1 MMFKPLQEQ
10 RLSMRIS
17 PVFQIACVALILGA
31 CTTSPTGRSQI
42 QLFDEETLSQQGRAA
57 FSQMQKEVPVS
68 DDPSRSRYA
77 RCVADAITS
86 AIAST
91 RDWEVTVFASD
102 EVNAFA
108 LPGGKIGIYTR
119 LMDKAA
125 KNQDQLAAV
134 MAHEVAHV
142 RAGHSGDRA
151 SKSTLLSA
159 GAVGAQLFGVDPGT
173 IQGGLLLAQLG
184 YLMPYGRGDETEAD
198 VLGLDYMARAGFNPA
213 QAVDLWVNMGQVGG
227 PAPPEF
233 LSTHPSNQTRIN
245 DIRRQLSRVMP
256 LYEQARREGRR
267 PNCG

>member
-1 MMFKPLQEQ
+1 MMFRSLQAR

-17 PVFQIACVALILGA
+17 RTFQIAVALLAAA

-42 QLFDEETLSQQGRAA
+42 QLFDEQTLNQQGRAA
-57 FSQMQKEVPVS
+57 FAQMKQEVPQT
-68 DDPSRSRYA
+68 DNPARARYA
-77 RCVADAITS
+77 RCVADAITA
-86 AIAST
+86 AIGST
-91 RDWEVTVFASD
+91 RDWEVTVFESD

-108 LPGGKIGIYTR
+108 LPGGKIGIYTG

-125 KNQDQLAAV
+125 RNQDQLAAV

-151 SKSTLLSA
+151 SKSTLLNV

-173 IQGGLLLAQLG
+173 IQGGLMLAQLG
-184 YLMPYGRGDETEAD
+184 YLMPYGRGDESEAD
-198 VLGLDYMARAGFNPA
+198 ELGLDYMARAGFNPA
-213 QAVDLWVNMGQVGG
+213 QAVDLWINMGNAGG

-233 LSTHPSNQTRIN
+233 LSTHPSNQTRIA
-245 DIRRQLSRVMP
+245 DIRGQLSRVMP
-256 LYEQARREGRR
+256 IYEQARRNGRR